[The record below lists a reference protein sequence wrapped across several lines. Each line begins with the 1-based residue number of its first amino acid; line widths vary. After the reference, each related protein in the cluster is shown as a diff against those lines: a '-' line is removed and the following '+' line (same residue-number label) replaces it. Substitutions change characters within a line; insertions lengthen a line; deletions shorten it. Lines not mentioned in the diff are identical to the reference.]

1 MEGNVLNRKGS
12 GGRLFYPKNI
22 SRAPPHKYE
31 GGTIMSFVKL
41 RLQYHTATSIPHKY
55 LMGSMISF
63 GMNTVTY
70 NFYTII
76 DL

>member
-1 MEGNVLNRKGS
+1 MEGGS
-12 GGRLFYPKNI
+12 FTPRT
-22 SRAPPHKYE
+22 RAPHKYE

-63 GMNTVTY
+63 GMNTVT
-70 NFYTII
+70 
-76 DL
+76 